1 MSYDGETRARNPQVA
16 VFLTMICPGLGYM
29 YIGRLLRALT
39 INLLFV
45 LLVELFIISQ
55 SWLKFFPLLPGLVL
69 LLGWALL
76 TALVALDVRDL
87 LGREEGSGEYVLKT
101 YNHWVFYVLSALCT
115 MYLPI
120 ALSVQM
126 FLTGLWL
133 MVPIAHDGMAPT
145 LWRGDVVL
153 VDRQGWRG
161 EQLAMEAGELVAV
174 GPARPDAP
182 VFVLRVVAVEGEQVR
197 VEHEHLYLRDELTQ
211 QRAPQE
217 GELAGVTLPANLVP
231 MVEELGAKIYPVLLA
246 RRGGVVSS
254 VPQTKIEE
262 GTIFLLTDNR
272 GQVPLSEG
280 GERMWD
286 SRDVGAVPL
295 DRVKGRPRYVWWS
308 SDPETGAVRWDR
320 IGLRLDVQDR
330 APQASEATAPKS
342 QERE

>member
-1 MSYDGETRARNPQVA
+1 MSYDGETRARNLNVA
-16 VFLTMICPGLGYM
+16 LFLTCICPGLGYM

-39 INLLFV
+39 VNLLFV

-55 SWLKFFPLLPGLVL
+55 SWLKFFPLLPGAVL
-69 LLGWALL
+69 LLGWVLL
-76 TALVALDVRDL
+76 TVLVALDVRDL
-87 LGREEGSGEYVLKT
+87 LTQEECAGEYVLKT
-101 YNHWVFYVLSALCT
+101 YNHWVFYALAALCT
-115 MYLPI
+115 MYLPV
-120 ALSVQM
+120 ALSIRM

-133 MVPIAHDGMAPT
+133 VVPIGHDGMAPT

-161 EQLAMEAGELVAV
+161 EKLAMEAGELVAV
-174 GPARPDAP
+174 GPARSDGP

-217 GELAGVTLPANLVP
+217 GELAGLALPDHMVP
-231 MVEELGAKIYPVLLA
+231 MVEELGGKIYPVLLT

-272 GQVPLSEG
+272 GQVALSEG

-295 DRVKGRPRYVWWS
+295 NRVKGRPRYVLWS

-330 APQASEATAPKS
+330 APAASEATAPK
-342 QERE
+342 R